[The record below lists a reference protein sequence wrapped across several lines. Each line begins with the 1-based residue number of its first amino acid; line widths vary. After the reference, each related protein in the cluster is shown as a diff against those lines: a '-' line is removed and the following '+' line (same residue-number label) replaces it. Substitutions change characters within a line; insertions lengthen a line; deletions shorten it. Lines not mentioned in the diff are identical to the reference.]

1 MIPEGWLAYKLS
13 DLVDLIGGGTPK
25 TSVPEYW
32 NGNIPWLSVVDFGK
46 NTNHIFNTE
55 KKITEKGLI
64 ESSTKVLKKGY
75 LVISARGTVG
85 ELAMLGEDMAF
96 NQSCY
101 GINSKDKTIND
112 YIYYLIKHNV
122 NQIKRKTHGAVFDTI
137 TRLTF
142 ENIDVQIPPDL
153 REQSLIAAILSSLD
167 DKIELNLQ
175 MNKTLEAIAQAIF
188 QEMFKGGASTTLS
201 QYIEINPSISIRKG
215 SVLRYIEMSN
225 LPTTGF
231 SISTLITR
239 PFTAGSKFQNHDT
252 LLARI
257 TPCLENGK
265 SGFVDF
271 LNEGETAFGSTE
283 FIVMR
288 PRKVVSPYLVYLI
301 SRDSNFRLFAIKSM
315 VGTSGRQR
323 VQTDV
328 LKTYTLPLID
338 ELKMQ
343 KFSQLVKPL
352 FDRIKLNTDNSRT
365 LALLRDSLLPKLM
378 TGKIR
383 VV

>member
-46 NTNHIFNTE
+46 NTKHVFNTE
-55 KKITEKGLI
+55 KTITEKGLI

-122 NQIKRKTHGAVFDTI
+122 NQIKRKTHGAVFETI

-142 ENIDVQIPPDL
+142 ENIDVQIPQDL
-153 REQSLIAAILSSLD
+153 REQTSIAAILSSLD

-175 MNKTLEAIAQAIF
+175 MNKTLETIAQAIF
-188 QEMFKGGASTTLS
+188 KEW
-201 QYIEINPSISIRKG
+201 
-215 SVLRYIEMSN
+215 
-225 LPTTGF
+225 
-231 SISTLITR
+231 
-239 PFTAGSKFQNHDT
+239 
-252 LLARI
+252 
-257 TPCLENGK
+257 
-265 SGFVDF
+265 FVDF
-271 LNEGETAFGSTE
+271 RFPGFDGDLINGSPKRWRMGKVVDLFQLQRGYDLPSTSRVEGKYPVVAASGISSYHNEFKVSGPGVTTGRSGIIGNVYYLKEDFWPLNTSLFIKEYYQSTPLYAYFVLKNLALRNLNGGSAVPTLNRNDVHRLDHCIPSMEIIMQFEAIVSSFFNKIYLNESENKLLIRIRDAL
-283 FIVMR
+283 I
-288 PRKVVSPYLVYLI
+288 PKLI
-301 SRDSNFRLFAIKSM
+301 S
-315 VGTSGRQR
+315 
-323 VQTDV
+323 
-328 LKTYTLPLID
+328 
-338 ELKMQ
+338 
-343 KFSQLVKPL
+343 
-352 FDRIKLNTDNSRT
+352 
-365 LALLRDSLLPKLM
+365 
-378 TGKIR
+378 GKIR
-383 VV
+383 VP

>member
-46 NTNHIFNTE
+46 NTKHVFNTE
-55 KKITEKGLI
+55 KTITEKGLI

-122 NQIKRKTHGAVFDTI
+122 NQIKRKTHGAVFETI

-142 ENIDVQIPPDL
+142 ENIDVQIPQDL
-153 REQSLIAAILSSLD
+153 REQTRIAAILSSLD

-175 MNKTLEAIAQAIF
+175 MNKTLETIAQAIF
-188 QEMFKGGASTTLS
+188 KEW
-201 QYIEINPSISIRKG
+201 
-215 SVLRYIEMSN
+215 
-225 LPTTGF
+225 
-231 SISTLITR
+231 
-239 PFTAGSKFQNHDT
+239 
-252 LLARI
+252 
-257 TPCLENGK
+257 
-265 SGFVDF
+265 FVDF
-271 LNEGETAFGSTE
+271 RFPGFDGDLINGSPKRWRMGKVVDLFQLQRGYDLPSTSRVEGKYPVVAASGISSYHNEFKVSGPGVTTGRSGIIGNVYYLKEDFWPLNTSLFIKEYYQSTPLYAYFVLKNLALRNLNGGSAVPTLNRNDVHRLDHCIPSMEIIMQFEAIVSSFFNKIYLNESENKLLIRIRDAL
-283 FIVMR
+283 I
-288 PRKVVSPYLVYLI
+288 PKLI
-301 SRDSNFRLFAIKSM
+301 S
-315 VGTSGRQR
+315 
-323 VQTDV
+323 
-328 LKTYTLPLID
+328 
-338 ELKMQ
+338 
-343 KFSQLVKPL
+343 
-352 FDRIKLNTDNSRT
+352 
-365 LALLRDSLLPKLM
+365 
-378 TGKIR
+378 GKIR
-383 VV
+383 VP